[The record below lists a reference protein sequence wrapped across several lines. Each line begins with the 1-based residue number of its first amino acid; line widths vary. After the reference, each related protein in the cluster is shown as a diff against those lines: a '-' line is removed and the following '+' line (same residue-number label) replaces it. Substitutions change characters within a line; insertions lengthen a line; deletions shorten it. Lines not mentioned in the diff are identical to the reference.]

1 MPPVTTLFPDADRR
15 AALRQS
21 ARALAALSAA
31 APWWTGALA
40 QPRPLDSRQST
51 SMTTPIDTRL
61 IPSTGEALPVIGC
74 GTYIGFDV
82 APGSPRHAELPGVL
96 EALFAAGG
104 SVLDSSPMYGRAE
117 ATAGELLAVAGSR
130 ARAFIATKV
139 WTSGREA
146 GLAQMEQSFARLQTE
161 RINLMQVH
169 NLVDW
174 RVQLASVRRL
184 RDAGRVRYVGITH
197 YTASAYAEVEA
208 VLRAEKLDFLQINYA
223 LDDRAAAQRLLPL
236 AQERGV
242 AVLVNQ
248 PFGGGGLLRRLAGK
262 PLPGWALEI
271 GCASWAQVL
280 LKFVLSH
287 PAVTC
292 AIPGTG
298 RPAHMRDNLA
308 AGRGVLPDADFW
320 RRHGDAVVG

>member
-1 MPPVTTLFPDADRR
+1 MTPAIPT
-15 AALRQS
+15 
-21 ARALAALSAA
+21 
-31 APWWTGALA
+31 
-40 QPRPLDSRQST
+40 RP
-51 SMTTPIDTRL
+51 
-61 IPSTGEALPVIGC
+61 IPATGEALPVIGC

-82 APGSPRHAELPGVL
+82 AAGSPGYAQLPGVL
-96 EALFAAGG
+96 GALLAGGG

-117 ATAGELLAVAGSR
+117 STTGELLAAAGSR
-130 ARAFIATKV
+130 EQAFIATKV

-146 GLAQMEQSFARLQTE
+146 GLAQMEQSFTRLATS
-161 RINLMQVH
+161 RIDLMQVH

-197 YTASAYAEVEA
+197 YTASSYADVEA

-236 AQERGV
+236 AQERSV

-262 PLPGWALEI
+262 PLPGWAAEI
-271 GCASWAQVL
+271 GCTSWAQVL

-292 AIPGTG
+292 AIPGTS
-298 RPAHMRDNLA
+298 RPEHMQDNLA
-308 AGRGVLPDADFW
+308 AGRGVVPDADFW
-320 RRHGDAVVG
+320 HRHGDSVGV